1 MQVTIKYV
9 DNQSFTK
16 EEVVRNA
23 VHNFGKA
30 VQVEI
35 LPESGNAHD
44 MIYFGIQQIITHEQ
58 LSLLYDSGPTYQ
70 QDLKK
75 LRAEALYKLTEIL
88 DTVIV
93 DNESKVVGQ
102 NHRYISSRPK

>member
-1 MQVTIKYV
+1 MHVTIKYN
-9 DNQSFTK
+9 DSQSFTK
-16 EEVVRNA
+16 EEIVRNA
-23 VHNFGKA
+23 QHQFGKA

-35 LPESGNAHD
+35 MPESTNAHD
-44 MIYFGIQQIITHEQ
+44 LIYFGIQQIITHEQ
-58 LSLLYDSGPTYQ
+58 LSLIYDSGPTYQ

-93 DNESKVVGQ
+93 DNEAKVAA
-102 NHRYISSRPK
+102 

>member
-1 MQVTIKYV
+1 MHVTIKYN

-16 EEVVRNA
+16 EEIVRNA
-23 VHNFGKA
+23 QHQFGKA

-35 LPESGNAHD
+35 MPESGNAHD
-44 MIYFGIQQIITHEQ
+44 LIYFGIQQIITHEQ
-58 LSLLYDSGPTYQ
+58 LSLIYDSGPTYQ

-93 DNESKVVGQ
+93 DNEAKVAG
-102 NHRYISSRPK
+102 